1 MTKVAG
7 MASRLVRGTAIAC
20 GVAAVAGGG
29 IGFALGDPVQPEDIL
44 PARKL
49 SDGVCDR
56 IGDVASLLPPA
67 SKASKEPVTL
77 DQVGTSTVTCTSQ
90 SGSQRRT
97 FSSAAVKLTV
107 TPYGGRDI
115 GAGKAPLS
123 PAQNA
128 KWTWERSPLETVPD
142 RPYPTKLGR
151 TSRGLGGESW
161 AINALVRRGDIVVHV
176 VYTASPIEQKV
187 AEQAALVLADRAIW
201 EAK

>member
-1 MTKVAG
+1 

-20 GVAAVAGGG
+20 GVAAVAGAG
-29 IGFALGDPVQPEDIL
+29 IGYALGDPVQPEDIL

-49 SDGVCDR
+49 SDSVCDR

-67 SKASKEPVTL
+67 SKASTESVTL
-77 DQVGTSTVTCTSQ
+77 DQVGASTVTCTAQ
-90 SGSQRRT
+90 AGSGRRT
-97 FSSAAVKLTV
+97 FADAVVKVTV

-115 GAGKAPLS
+115 GAGKAPLT

-128 KWTWERSPLETVPD
+128 KWTWERSPLEDVAD

-151 TSRGLGGESW
+151 SSRGLAGESW
-161 AINALVRRGDIVVHV
+161 TVTALVWRGDIVVQV
-176 VYTASPIEQKV
+176 VYTASPIEQKA

-201 EAK
+201 ETK

>member
-20 GVAAVAGGG
+20 GVAAVAGAG
-29 IGFALGDPVQPEDIL
+29 IGYALGDPVQPEDIL

-49 SDGVCDR
+49 SDGVCGR
-56 IGDVASLLPPA
+56 LGDVASLLPPA
-67 SKASKEPVTL
+67 SKASREPVTL
-77 DQVGTSTVTCTSQ
+77 VQNGTSTVTCTAQ
-90 SGSQRRT
+90 SGSGRRT
-97 FSSAAVKLTV
+97 FSSAVVKLTV

-115 GAGKAPLS
+115 GAGKAPLT

-142 RPYPTKLGR
+142 RPYPSKLGR
-151 TSRGLGGESW
+151 TPSGLGGESW
-161 AINALVRRGDIVVHV
+161 AINALVVRGDIVVHV
-176 VYTASPIEQKV
+176 VYTASPIEQKA

-201 EAK
+201 ETK

>member
-20 GVAAVAGGG
+20 GVAAVAGAG
-29 IGFALGDPVQPEDIL
+29 IGYALGDPVQPEDIL

-49 SDGVCDR
+49 SDSVCDR

-67 SKASKEPVTL
+67 SKASGEPVTL
-77 DQVGTSTVTCTSQ
+77 DQLGTSTVTCTAQ
-90 SGSQRRT
+90 STPRRT
-97 FSSAAVKLTV
+97 FASASVKVTV

-115 GAGKAPLS
+115 GAGKAPLT

-128 KWTWERSPLETVPD
+128 KWTWERSPLENVPD

-151 TSRGLGGESW
+151 ASRGLAGESW
-161 AINALVRRGDIVVHV
+161 TVTALVRRGDIVVQV
-176 VYTASPIEQKV
+176 VYAANPIEQKA

-201 EAK
+201 ETK

>member
-1 MTKVAG
+1 VTKVAG

-29 IGFALGDPVQPEDIL
+29 IGYALGDPVQPEDIL

-49 SDGVCDR
+49 PADVCER
-56 IGDVASLLPPA
+56 IGDVANLLPPA
-67 SKASKEPVTL
+67 SKTSQQPVTL
-77 DQVGTSTVTCTSQ
+77 DQTGSSAVTCTAQ
-90 SGSQRRT
+90 ATPRRV
-97 FSSAAVKLTV
+97 FASAVVKLTV

-115 GAGKAPLS
+115 GAGKAPLT

-128 KWTWERSPLETVPD
+128 KWVWERSPLENVPD

-151 TSRGLGGESW
+151 SSKGLGGESW
-161 AINALVRRGDIVVHV
+161 AVNALVRRDDIVVQV
-176 VYTASPIEQKV
+176 LYTASPIEQKA

-201 EAK
+201 ETK